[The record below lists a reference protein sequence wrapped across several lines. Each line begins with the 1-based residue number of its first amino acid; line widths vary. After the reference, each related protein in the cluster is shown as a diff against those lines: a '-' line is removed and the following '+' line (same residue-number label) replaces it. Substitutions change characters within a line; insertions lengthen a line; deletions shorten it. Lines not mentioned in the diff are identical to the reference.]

1 MLILIYKIGIYSI
14 MFVPRR
20 VCSLINE
27 IPFGSQVP
35 VERRTL
41 PTDLPG
47 PSRRRP
53 FTKRHSPSAEA
64 CSSGGSSGGGGT
76 GGSVVAGTG
85 SGMQTSCSLPETPVF
100 ARGSD
105 IPRTPQHAGNPTQSR
120 RQPGWYAPTTATGW
134 ALPPSSPP
142 EKCLERY
149 LHSRFQLSW
158 SNCCEWPTYGI
169 PVDNYVRVSLI
180 SSRHFQLSTE
190 QSRFGAGHNR
200 HWATPAGGGPKSRM
214 VSHQEGEPAATG
226 IDRAPRAAEQRLW
239 RTTTGHRG
247 PEKAANSAH
256 EHHTQQILRP
266 K

>member
-1 MLILIYKIGIYSI
+1 
-14 MFVPRR
+14 
-20 VCSLINE
+20 
-27 IPFGSQVP
+27 

-76 GGSVVAGTG
+76 GGSVITSTG

-134 ALPPSSPP
+134 ASASLLFRTRKILEKIFIRGWNSPNSQNDYYDWSILEIFSS
-142 EKCLERY
+142 LEVRY
-149 LHSRFQLSW
+149 LVCS
-158 SNCCEWPTYGI
+158 
-169 PVDNYVRVSLI
+169 YVRIHSLLI
-180 SSRHFQLSTE
+180 SLHHFQLSTE
-190 QSRFGAGHNR
+190 
-200 HWATPAGGGPKSRM
+200 
-214 VSHQEGEPAATG
+214 
-226 IDRAPRAAEQRLW
+226 
-239 RTTTGHRG
+239 
-247 PEKAANSAH
+247 
-256 EHHTQQILRP
+256 
-266 K
+266 